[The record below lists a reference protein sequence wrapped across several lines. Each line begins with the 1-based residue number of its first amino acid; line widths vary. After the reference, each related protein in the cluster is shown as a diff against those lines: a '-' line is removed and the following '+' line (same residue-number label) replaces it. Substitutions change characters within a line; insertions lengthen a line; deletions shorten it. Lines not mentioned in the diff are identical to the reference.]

1 MMIRRLFSI
10 NSIAHPEMSQATSV
24 CYDLDLLDFDL
35 VNIADDGQPVTQA
48 LAVAEVE
55 DRMES
60 LQYQLNKALEVSICS
75 SVY

>member
-1 MMIRRLFSI
+1 M
-10 NSIAHPEMSQATSV
+10 PQATSV

-35 VNIADDGQPVTQA
+35 INIADDGKPVTQA

-60 LQYQLNKALEVSICS
+60 LQYQLDKAREVSICS